1 MSSDRPSA
9 DELRQGM
16 TVRIVQSEQDPR
28 SEDRE
33 PILGEVGRVI
43 GDDPEGPEVKLKSGA
58 RGHVLEVV
66 ADA

>member
-1 MSSDRPSA
+1 
-9 DELRQGM
+9 M
-16 TVRIVQSEQDPR
+16 TVRIVQGEQDPR

-33 PILGEVGRVI
+33 PILGEVGTVI
-43 GDDPEGPEVKLKSGA
+43 GDDPEGPVVKLESGA